1 MCQQFI
7 EQYGSRMHKR
17 TGLILSGGMDSLT
30 IAWWKKPEVAFTVDY
45 GQKAANSEIQASA
58 QICEI
63 LNIEHHILRVD
74 CSNLGSGDMAGKA
87 SDKNAPETDWW
98 PYRNQMLVTLIAM
111 KAIGHD
117 VDRLLIGT
125 VSSDSNHKDGTLEF
139 IRLMSNLLSFQEGN
153 LILEAPAI
161 EMTTVEL
168 IRKSKIPHDT
178 LLWAHS
184 CHTNNIPCGKCRGCN
199 KYHNV
204 ICELDIL

>member
-1 MCQQFI
+1 
-7 EQYGSRMHKR
+7 MHKR

-204 ICELDIL
+204 ISELDIL

>member
-1 MCQQFI
+1 
-7 EQYGSRMHKR
+7 MHKR

-30 IAWWKKPEVAFTVDY
+30 IAWWKKPEVAFTIDY
-45 GQKAANSEIQASA
+45 GQKAANAEIQASS
-58 QICEI
+58 QICKI

-74 CSNLGSGDMAGKA
+74 CSSLGSGDMAGKA

-111 KAIGHD
+111 KAIGQD
-117 VDRLLIGT
+117 VDKLLIGT

-139 IRLMSNLLSFQEGN
+139 IKLMSNLLAFQEGH

-161 EMTTVEL
+161 GMTTHEL
-168 IRKSKIPHDT
+168 ITKSNIPHGY

-184 CHTNNIPCGKCRGCN
+184 CHTSNIPCGKCRGCN
-199 KYHNV
+199 KFHKV
-204 ICELDIL
+204 IHELNIL